1 MEDYITAVYDTQR
14 GDGPLIPRSAE
25 EFEEEYLNDV
35 IRQSSG
41 ASESNEV
48 IRMVDIDYQ
57 HQPAFFE
64 TMVARFYVGYS
75 TSMLGL
81 PGDADQPAPH
91 FYMSGTPGSY
101 LENAYPLPGAMMNH
115 FVLANWY
122 DDERCELLDNGSKVD
137 DDCSNPTI
145 GSANTQVKV
154 MKYYSGATLE
164 GTVELEGFGAIPNA
178 RVMIERDAF
187 SGEEVADADGNVV
200 DGDDRT
206 YWIPI
211 GYTDAD
217 ENGHFSYTVPAGKI
231 RVSAFIGE
239 PDLDTARSAMM
250 TGDVGQ
256 SLSDIFQ
263 ETSANRNVNPI
274 TGILANVS
282 GATWLSLIHI

>member
-1 MEDYITAVYDTQR
+1 
-14 GDGPLIPRSAE
+14 
-25 EFEEEYLNDV
+25 
-35 IRQSSG
+35 
-41 ASESNEV
+41 
-48 IRMVDIDYQ
+48 
-57 HQPAFFE
+57 
-64 TMVARFYVGYS
+64 
-75 TSMLGL
+75 
-81 PGDADQPAPH
+81 
-91 FYMSGTPGSY
+91 
-101 LENAYPLPGAMMNH
+101 
-115 FVLANWY
+115 
-122 DDERCELLDNGSKVD
+122 
-137 DDCSNPTI
+137 
-145 GSANTQVKV
+145 

-282 GATWLSLIHI
+282 GATWLSETIVNVSGEAGHSNGEQTVYGNVSVQPSHATGKLVWSGSTLFDQDPLTDVIVEISPSADHVQIPPSSATTSVGVVEGYDLTFGGIGEVTHLLEQVH